1 LDYFELGN
9 LDAKRDW
16 GFAKDYVEGMWKI
29 LQVEEPDTYVLAT
42 NKTYTVRDFVKL
54 ACKAVDIDIDFKG
67 KGIDEIGVD
76 VKSGKEILRINPKF
90 YRPAEVDLLIGD
102 NSNAKKKL
110 GWSPKT
116 ELNELCEMMVSADM
130 DRNKNNRVF

>member
-1 LDYFELGN
+1 
-9 LDAKRDW
+9 
-16 GFAKDYVEGMWKI
+16 MWKI